1 VEITDLLAASVESYD
16 LKAVV
21 SPGGE
26 LHRAVLLVEREVLDV
41 DGARAAEDD
50 HRQPRDVAVRR
61 HDDVG
66 ADRGLVRRHVGTARR
81 HSATT
86 IRRVAWWCNG

>member
-1 VEITDLLAASVESYD
+1 MLRYRQTDRQTDRQDEYGQIDAYAYTASEMLTESVSYD

-26 LHRAVLLVEREVLDV
+26 LHGAVLLVEREVLDV
-41 DGARAAEDD
+41 DGARAAEYD

-66 ADRGLVRRHVGTARR
+66 ADGRLV
-81 HSATT
+81 
-86 IRRVAWWCNG
+86 